1 VLFKKNRTSLLSD
14 YKTPSFF
21 DFLVRDQQLEKI
33 VPLSSPNEESFIPI
47 EKEFTQNGITYALV
61 GAKLD
66 EIKDNFN
73 YNVQLRLIFVAIR
86 GDETVAQ
93 RIVPFNPEESFILL
107 ANFGALGP

>member
-1 VLFKKNRTSLLSD
+1 M
-14 YKTPSFF
+14 
-21 DFLVRDQQLEKI
+21 
-33 VPLSSPNEESFIPI
+33 PLSSPNEESFIPI